1 MTETITI
8 SVVFPAN
15 TLKGTSA
22 GNQFKEFLDAG
33 LPDCVA
39 ILLCHYETPLRRRG
53 NLIYSGTCEIASVV
67 SLPRNDITTKSPGG
81 TQGGN
86 VGRVCQTRRFGPL
99 GEQSLQSP
107 YPALRNT
114 SSDCSG
120 SSPCNLHIRRF
131 TPPPLA
137 EDIHDKKCQGENG
150 DFPRPYRMP
159 PVV

>member
-53 NLIYSGTCEIASVV
+53 NLM
-67 SLPRNDITTKSPGG
+67 D
-81 TQGGN
+81 
-86 VGRVCQTRRFGPL
+86 
-99 GEQSLQSP
+99 
-107 YPALRNT
+107 
-114 SSDCSG
+114 
-120 SSPCNLHIRRF
+120 
-131 TPPPLA
+131 
-137 EDIHDKKCQGENG
+137 
-150 DFPRPYRMP
+150 
-159 PVV
+159 